1 MSLLV
6 IVPEPV
12 VGAVPA
18 TPFTSG
24 GICRSRKPT
33 FFESLPASLLHG
45 FSLTFNQRGKPA
57 SSQEYGGPGGSP
69 ELQRDGAPPNTGS
82 GTITENS
89 RVASIANRFH
99 DFLNGGGS
107 VGNPEALK
115 IIRFPC
121 IFHEFLNGE
130 GSVGNPESLKMHRF
144 PCLFLMISLM
154 EKEAWETQDH

>member
-6 IVPEPV
+6 IVPERV
-12 VGAVPA
+12 LGAVPA

-33 FFESLPASLLHG
+33 FFEGLPAPLLHG

-89 RVASIANRFH
+89 RVASIASHFH
-99 DFLNGGGS
+99 D
-107 VGNPEALK
+107 
-115 IIRFPC
+115 
-121 IFHEFLNGE
+121 FLNGE
-130 GSVGNPESLKMHRF
+130 GSVGNPESLKIIGF
-144 PCLFLMISLM
+144 PFISMISLM
-154 EKEAWETQDH
+154 EKEAQETQNH